1 MIYYNVFSV
10 LQTAFPIIDGLDPN
24 GHVMYR
30 LFRDA
35 TRYMN
40 GTHVKV
46 CHSTSVLQLSEDYN
60 SDLVI
65 KFVWYLWHSLC
76 KV

>member
-1 MIYYNVFSV
+1 MCVYVF
-10 LQTAFPIIDGLDPN
+10 QTAFPIIDGFDQN
-24 GHVMYR
+24 GHIMYR

-46 CHSTSVLQLSEDYN
+46 YVFTTQVS
-60 SDLVI
+60 
-65 KFVWYLWHSLC
+65 YLL
-76 KV
+76 

>member
-1 MIYYNVFSV
+1 MQPSV
-10 LQTAFPIIDGLDPN
+10 CCVYQTAFPIIDGFDQS
-24 GHVMYR
+24 GHIMYR

-46 CHSTSVLQLSEDYN
+46 SSFINLSY
-60 SDLVI
+60 
-65 KFVWYLWHSLC
+65 FVH
-76 KV
+76 